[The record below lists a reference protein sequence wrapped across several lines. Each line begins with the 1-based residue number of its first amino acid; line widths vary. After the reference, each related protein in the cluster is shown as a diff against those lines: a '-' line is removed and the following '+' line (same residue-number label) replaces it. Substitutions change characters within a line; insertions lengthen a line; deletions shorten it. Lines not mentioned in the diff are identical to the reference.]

1 MALDPNIALGVRPL
15 EVPNQLAQYGQLAQ
29 IQNAQR
35 QGEVAQMQLEQL
47 KQDRVEMLGF
57 QKFLVESGDNPDLK
71 QFATRLLRSPKHYE
85 KGVEMLQKLREQDKF
100 EETGRKLYPEL
111 FGAAPAG
118 AGAGAMPMAAPAG
131 AMPMAAPTARP
142 SGALGSGTFGM
153 MPEPVNNLAPAPVAP
168 SNALAP
174 APAAPSNAL
183 VAPVGKTPDQ
193 LRKEIMLFGGSNAP
207 GAKNMVDMLKAQLT
221 ESLKQTDTQREMQA
235 LGLPLT
241 NEGFKQYIALKQ
253 APPTQTDLRKN
264 FEFAK
269 TLEGGNYKGSFAD
282 FKAISTPKTSVTV
295 STEKKYGE
303 QFAGKIADSDS
314 NKLGAAEKA
323 PQLAESANRII
334 NLVSQGNLFTG
345 PIADVKLNIARALNV
360 VGASNDEKIANT
372 EALIAATGQ
381 STLDAIKGA
390 GLGTG
395 QGFTD
400 KDLKFLQ
407 GIAGGAI
414 TYTPQTLTELA
425 TLQHRVATRS
435 VENWN
440 RRFKEIPKSATEGLG
455 IQAVPN
461 VPPLSSGAKAAA
473 ARPAG
478 VGVDWTFERDATGN
492 RAWVSPDRKSF
503 KEAQ

>member
-1 MALDPNIALGVRPL
+1 LRQIMALDPSIALGVRPL
-15 EVPNQLAQYGQLAQ
+15 EVPNQLAQYGQLTQ

-57 QKFLVESGDNPDLK
+57 QKHLADSGGNPDLK
-71 QFATRLLRSPKHYE
+71 QFATMLLKSPKHYE
-85 KGVEMLQKLREQDKF
+85 KGVEMMQKLQEQERF
-100 EETGRKLYPEL
+100 ETTGRRLYPEL

-118 AGAGAMPMAAPAG
+118 AMPMAAPA
-131 AMPMAAPTARP
+131 AAPVGMP

-153 MPEPVNNLAPAPVAP
+153 MPEPVNNLAPPPAP
-168 SNALAP
+168 
-174 APAAPSNAL
+174 PAAPSNAL
-183 VAPVGKTPDQ
+183 VAPAGKTPDQ
-193 LRKEIMLFGGSNAP
+193 LRKEIILFGGSNAP

-221 ESLKQTDTQREMQA
+221 ESIKQTDTQREMQG

-295 STEKKYGE
+295 STERKYGE

-425 TLQHRVATRS
+425 TIQHRVATRS

-455 IQAVPN
+455 IKAAPD
-461 VPPLSSGAKAAA
+461 VPPLSSGAIFAVNPTTG
-473 ARPAG
+473 ARIQSTDGGNTWKPAG
-478 VGVDWTFERDATGN
+478 A
-492 RAWVSPDRKSF
+492 K
-503 KEAQ
+503 